1 MLLDILTFPILGP
14 IKGVAW
20 IGEQI
25 LERADFQQNDRES
38 LEKQLLALQL
48 AFDLGDIPEAEF
60 EAQEEELLLALE
72 NLETEEAE
80 EEYA

>member
-1 MLLDILTFPILGP
+1 MLLELLTFPVLGP

-25 LERADFQQNDRES
+25 LERADFQQNDRQS

-48 AFDLGDIPEAEF
+48 SFDLGDISEEDF
-60 EAQEEELLLALE
+60 ETKEEELSRSFRASSL
-72 NLETEEAE
+72 
-80 EEYA
+80 

>member
-1 MLLDILTFPILGP
+1 MLLELLTFPVLGP

-25 LERADFQQNDRES
+25 LERADFQQNDRQS

-48 AFDLGDIPEAEF
+48 SFDLGDISEEDF
-60 EAQEEELLLALE
+60 EAKEEELLLALE
-72 NLETEEAE
+72 ECDAE
-80 EEYA
+80 DDDL

>member
-1 MLLDILTFPILGP
+1 MLLDILAFPVLGP
-14 IKGVAW
+14 IKGIAW

-48 AFDLGDIPEAEF
+48 SFDLGDISEEDF
-60 EAQEEELLLALE
+60 ETQEEELLLALQA
-72 NLETEEAE
+72 LETEDDQ
-80 EEYA
+80 

>member
-1 MLLDILTFPILGP
+1 MLLDILTFPLLGP

-48 AFDLGDIPEAEF
+48 SFDLGDISEEDF
-60 EAQEEELLLALE
+60 ETQEEEILLALQA
-72 NLETEEAE
+72 LETEDDR
-80 EEYA
+80 

>member
-1 MLLDILTFPILGP
+1 MLLDILAFPVLGP

-48 AFDLGDIPEAEF
+48 SFDLGDISEEDF
-60 EAQEEELLLALE
+60 ETQEEELLLALQA
-72 NLETEEAE
+72 LETEDDQ
-80 EEYA
+80 

>member
-1 MLLDILTFPILGP
+1 MLLDILTFPLLGP

-38 LEKQLLALQL
+38 LEKQFLALQL

-60 EAQEEELLLALE
+60 EAQEEELLLALQ
-72 NLETEEAE
+72 NLEREEDL
-80 EEYA
+80 